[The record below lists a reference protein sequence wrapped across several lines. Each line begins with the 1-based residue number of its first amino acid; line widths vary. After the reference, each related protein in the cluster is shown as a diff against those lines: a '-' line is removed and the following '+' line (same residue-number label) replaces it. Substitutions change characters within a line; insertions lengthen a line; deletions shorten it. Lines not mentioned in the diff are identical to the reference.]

1 MALAGEP
8 ESLGSRRQGLQQRA
22 RPRYEG
28 GLPIPPPALPKSDAL
43 GELRR
48 ARLELE
54 FAVEGRASFG
64 PVLRALRRIETW
76 LARPPRIAILGEFN
90 CGKST
95 LANFLIGVDAVPT
108 SVVSNTCIPTLLHF
122 ASEPSVIAVYHDG
135 RRHLLTATSPVTR
148 GSILRLEVGL
158 SSDRLR
164 RLQIVDLPGLG
175 DPSVAGAPY
184 QLSQHQVDAAVWCT
198 VGTQA
203 WKESERNAWLDV
215 PDYLRDRGILI
226 ATFADLLDDP
236 EDKRSV
242 LGRLTE
248 EAGPQFREIVMVSAK
263 ASLALLTDPIPPGDG
278 EDEPDLELDLKS
290 DCGQESLSSA
300 LDRLI
305 AFTDE
310 QRVAAALALVG
321 RLARHTLKRLDA
333 TQPHVTG

>member
-148 GSILRLEVGL
+148 G
-158 SSDRLR
+158 
-164 RLQIVDLPGLG
+164 
-175 DPSVAGAPY
+175 
-184 QLSQHQVDAAVWCT
+184 
-198 VGTQA
+198 
-203 WKESERNAWLDV
+203 
-215 PDYLRDRGILI
+215 
-226 ATFADLLDDP
+226 
-236 EDKRSV
+236 
-242 LGRLTE
+242 
-248 EAGPQFREIVMVSAK
+248 
-263 ASLALLTDPIPPGDG
+263 
-278 EDEPDLELDLKS
+278 
-290 DCGQESLSSA
+290 
-300 LDRLI
+300 
-305 AFTDE
+305 
-310 QRVAAALALVG
+310 
-321 RLARHTLKRLDA
+321 
-333 TQPHVTG
+333 